1 MQEDH
6 CQDPNAIP
14 FTQEEISNLVFKMSG
29 IVKGLGIRP
38 SSSLVTTASSNSSM
52 EYIQRLENEIIELK
66 EARARD
72 QEERARDQEVWA
84 KQEEVQKNILNFLRS
99 KSYDGAL
106 TYRGGSTSS

>member
-6 CQDPNAIP
+6 CQDPNAVP
-14 FTQEEISNLVFKMSG
+14 LTQEEISNLVFKKSG
-29 IVKGLGIRP
+29 IIKGLGMRL

-72 QEERARDQEVWA
+72 QEE
-84 KQEEVQKNILNFLRS
+84 
-99 KSYDGAL
+99 
-106 TYRGGSTSS
+106 